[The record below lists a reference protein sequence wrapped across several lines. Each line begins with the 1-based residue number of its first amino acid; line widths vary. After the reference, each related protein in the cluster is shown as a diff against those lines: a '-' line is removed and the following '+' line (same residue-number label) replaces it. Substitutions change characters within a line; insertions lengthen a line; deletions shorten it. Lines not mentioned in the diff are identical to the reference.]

1 MTRTSTA
8 IWKGPGITGAGQLII
23 QSANLPSSSFDFKG
37 RFSLD
42 AQNINPEELIAAAHA
57 MDFVMK
63 LSFVLGEFG
72 YTANFLETTAQ
83 INFVNGSITGSHLIL
98 KAEIKQIEKD
108 LFEQSVKEAEL
119 TCPVS
124 RALNIPVTVE
134 MTLVR

>member
-1 MTRTSTA
+1 MIRTSTA
-8 IWKGPGITGAGQLII
+8 IWKGPGITGAGQLTI
-23 QSANLPSSSFDFKG
+23 QSDKLLSCPFDFKG
-37 RFSLD
+37 RFSID

-63 LSFVLGEFG
+63 LSFVLDEAGH
-72 YTANFLETTAQ
+72 TADFIETTAH
-83 INFVNGSITGSHLIL
+83 ISFVNGSITGSHLIL
-98 KAEIKQIEKD
+98 KAKIKGIEEE

-134 MTLVR
+134 MALVR